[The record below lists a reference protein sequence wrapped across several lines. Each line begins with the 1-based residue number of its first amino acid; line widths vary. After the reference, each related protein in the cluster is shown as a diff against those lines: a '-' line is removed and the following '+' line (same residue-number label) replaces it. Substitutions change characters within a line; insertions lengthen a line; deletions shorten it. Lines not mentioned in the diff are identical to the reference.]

1 MRFVT
6 FADRPDGAP
15 RPGVLDA
22 SGTVVCDLGGR
33 YPDLLSLIEAGDEGL
48 ATARALMAPGEG
60 HALADVRLLAPLPRP
75 QSLRDCMVYE
85 KHVRQSLKAALAMA
99 GRPADAMAVP
109 DVWFQQPV
117 YYKGNRFSVVGTGA
131 RIRRPRYS
139 RYLDIELEIAVVIGK
154 AGRDITRESAGGHV
168 FGYML
173 FGDVTARDAQ
183 FRESG
188 GGLGPAKGKDFDTGN
203 FFGPWIATP
212 DELGPFDDLAVR
224 FAVND
229 ADVATTTAGGMQH
242 DVPAVIAH
250 VSADETLYPGE
261 VIGLGTVG
269 DCCLLEHGRALQP
282 GDRIEM
288 TVTGLGTLHATVE
301 PEA

>member
-6 FADRPDGAP
+6 YAGREGGAP
-15 RPGVLDA
+15 RPGVLNEA
-22 SGTVVCDLGGR
+22 GTAVCDLGDH
-33 YPDLLSLIEAGDEGL
+33 YFDLLSLIGTGDEGL
-48 ATARALMAPGEG
+48 ASARAVQAIGGGL
-60 HALADVRLLAPLPRP
+60 ALSDVHLLAPLPRP
-75 QSLRDCMVYE
+75 ASLRDCMVYE
-85 KHVRQSLKAALAMA
+85 KHVRQSLKAGLALA
-99 GRPADAMAVP
+99 GRPADAMTVP
-109 DVWFQQPV
+109 DIWFRQPL

-131 RIRRPRYS
+131 QIRRPRAC
-139 RYLDIELEIAVVIGK
+139 RYLDIELEIAIVIGR
-154 AGRDITRESAGGHV
+154 AGRDIPRDAATAHV

-183 FRESG
+183 FRESA

-203 FFGPWIATP
+203 IFGPWIATP

-229 ADVATTTAGGMQH
+229 ADVAATTAGAMQH

-250 VSADETLYPGE
+250 ISADETLYPGE
-261 VIGLGTVG
+261 VIGLGTIG

-301 PEA
+301 PE